1 MLKFVSGHFA
11 VQNAQVWMELEVIY
25 IYILFCKPFSFFK
38 LLV

>member
-25 IYILFCKPFSFFK
+25 IYIYFIL
-38 LLV
+38 